1 MHDTVKVVKMTKIYD
16 SSHSRPVINHDYTS
30 SYSGMISL
38 VSVHRSLDGWQVTYS
53 GPVVKD
59 GPNL

>member
-16 SSHSRPVINHDYTS
+16 PSHSRPVINHDYTS